1 MSEIWGQFGL
11 DVNQDIEPILPF
23 FAVDRE
29 NEEELLDWLKNAL
42 LACYQD
48 SSDRIRLQQS
58 MLLAYKGY
66 YDPYFIDRSDAL
78 RDRDYTVSGAL
89 ITRKPKRMSVNH
101 LRDLVEQ
108 CVSRI
113 TSLPLAIQPY
123 PGTNE
128 SADKNG
134 SIIVKQVLDTLRYQ
148 NNMKAKY
155 RKVVRRA
162 IVLGEGY
169 VMPYWNPNKGPIDP
183 AYEKATRDGKKI
195 PRKDR
200 KGETIMTEDGRPL
213 YIEAPV
219 HIGDVDY
226 AIPYPWDVFILPTFM
241 QENAGLGMMRRQYMH
256 IEEVKA
262 RYPKKADQIL
272 STPDLNYYNFDTL
285 DFVRVRDHV
294 LMVEYYYARNQFVPE
309 GYCVKFTPDVILE
322 HGPSQYP
329 WQIDSEFGDM
339 PFERLTGHD
348 IDGEIYGTPNLAD
361 VAALQHC
368 YNQLT
373 TIIRRNIYIGST
385 PKVFAQKG
393 TVNKQAWLNMPS
405 FMEYAG
411 GVPPTLQ
418 TFSTVPGEVF
428 NFRATIRNEMEQ
440 LMGIFGASRGDPPPN
455 TRSAEQLAFYEEQQ
469 QQRASGPFGKYAEFV
484 IAVDKKTLSIVA
496 DNYETD
502 DNRMRLILGQDQEPM
517 LRPYDVKVLNQPWN
531 IRLQAVSALSTS
543 PTIRLEQLL
552 KTRREFPNLLT
563 EEQFADIAQFGN
575 ADKVYT
581 VARAAIMA
589 AQAENQMFAEGDE
602 VQPPQSYQEHIVHWK
617 EHVKYM
623 QLQAFELWPDKKK
636 EGLKEHVQGH
646 EYEMYQLMQK
656 NPTFAQELLTLKGFP
671 AFFVMPEEPPPQQQG
686 QPSPSIPMIPGMGGP
701 GGMPEE
707 MLAPPL
713 EMPGEMSTEDQ
724 LPQ

>member
-1 MSEIWGQFGL
+1 MSELWGQFGL
-11 DVNQDIEPILPF
+11 DVTQDVEPIVPF
-23 FAVDRE
+23 FAIDRE
-29 NEEELLDWLKNAL
+29 SEEDMLEWLKNAL
-42 LACYQD
+42 QACYQD
-48 SSDRIRLQQS
+48 SSERVRLQQS

-66 YDPYFIDRSDAL
+66 YDPFFVDRSDSL
-78 RDRDYTVSGAL
+78 RDREHSVSGAL

-134 SIIVKQVLDTLRYQ
+134 SVIVKQVLDTLRYQ
-148 NNMKAKY
+148 NNMKAKF
-155 RKVVRRA
+155 RKIVRRA

-169 VMPYWNPNKGPIDP
+169 IMPWWNPNKGPVDP
-183 AYEKATRDGKKI
+183 KYRKAMEEGRQI

-200 KGETIMTEDGRPL
+200 EGKTIYSEEGNPVF
-213 YIEAPV
+213 IQAPV

-226 AIPYPWDVFILPTFM
+226 DTPYPWDVYIIPTFM
-241 QENAGLGMMRRQYMH
+241 SDGMGHGMFRRRYMH

-262 RYPKKADQIL
+262 RYPDKADQIL
-272 STPDLNYYNFDTL
+272 ATPDLNYYNFDVL
-285 DFVRVRDHV
+285 DFIRVRDHV
-294 LMVEYYYARNQFVPE
+294 LLVEFYYPRNQFLPE
-309 GYCVKFTPDVILE
+309 GWCAKFTPDLILE
-322 HGPSQYP
+322 SGPSQYP

-348 IDGEIYGTPNLAD
+348 VDGEVYGAPNIAD
-361 VAALQHC
+361 IAALQHC

-411 GVPPTLQ
+411 GVAPTLQ
-418 TFSTVPGEVF
+418 TFATVPADVF
-428 NFRATIRNEMEQ
+428 NFRQMIRGEMEQ

-484 IAVDKKTLSIVA
+484 IATDKKTLSIVA
-496 DNYETD
+496 DNYEAD
-502 DNRMRLILGQDQEPM
+502 DGRMRLILGEDQEPM
-517 LRPYDVKVLNQPWN
+517 LRPYNVKVLNQPWN
-531 IRLQAVSALSTS
+531 IRLQAVSSLSTS

-602 VQPPQSYQEHIVHWK
+602 VKPPQSYQEHIVHWK
-617 EHVKYM
+617 EHVKLM
-623 QLQAFELWPDKKK
+623 QLASFELWEEKKQK
-636 EGLKEHVQGH
+636 ALKEHVQGH

-656 NPTFAQELLTLKGFP
+656 NPAFAQELLTLKGFP
-671 AFFVMPEEPPPQQQG
+671 AFFVMPEEPPPQEAG
-686 QPSPSIPMIPGMGGP
+686 IPSPQIPMIPGMP
-701 GGMPEE
+701 GGELPPD
-707 MLAPPL
+707 MLPPGI
-713 EMPGEMSTEDQ
+713 EMPGEGSAENMV
-724 LPQ
+724 PQ

>member
-1 MSEIWGQFGL
+1 MSELWGQFGL
-11 DVNQDIEPILPF
+11 DVTQDVEPIVPF
-23 FAVDRE
+23 FAIDRE
-29 NEEELLDWLKNAL
+29 SEEDMLEWLKNAL
-42 LACYQD
+42 QACYQD
-48 SSDRIRLQQS
+48 SSERVRLQQS

-66 YDPYFIDRSDAL
+66 YDPFFVDRSDSL
-78 RDRDYTVSGAL
+78 RDREHSVSGAL

-134 SIIVKQVLDTLRYQ
+134 SVIVKQVLDTLRYQ
-148 NNMKAKY
+148 NNMKAKF
-155 RKVVRRA
+155 RKIVRRA

-169 VMPYWNPNKGPIDP
+169 IMPWWNPNKGPVDP
-183 AYEKATRDGKKI
+183 KYRKAMEEGRQI

-200 KGETIMTEDGRPL
+200 EGKTIYSEEGNPVF
-213 YIEAPV
+213 IQAPV

-226 AIPYPWDVFILPTFM
+226 DTPYPWDVYIIPTFM
-241 QENAGLGMMRRQYMH
+241 SDGMGHGMFRRRYMH

-262 RYPKKADQIL
+262 RYPDKADQIL
-272 STPDLNYYNFDTL
+272 ATPDLNYYNFDVL
-285 DFVRVRDHV
+285 DFIRVRDHV
-294 LMVEYYYARNQFVPE
+294 LLVEFYYPRNQFLPE
-309 GYCVKFTPDVILE
+309 GWCAKFTPDLILE
-322 HGPSQYP
+322 SGPSQYP

-348 IDGEIYGTPNLAD
+348 VDGEVYGAPNIAD
-361 VAALQHC
+361 IAALQHC

-411 GVPPTLQ
+411 GVAPTLQ
-418 TFSTVPGEVF
+418 TFATVPADVF
-428 NFRATIRNEMEQ
+428 NFRQMIRGEMEQ

-484 IAVDKKTLSIVA
+484 IATDKKTLSIVA
-496 DNYETD
+496 DNYEAD
-502 DNRMRLILGQDQEPM
+502 DGRMRLILGEDQEPM
-517 LRPYDVKVLNQPWN
+517 LRPYNVKVLNQPWN
-531 IRLQAVSALSTS
+531 IRLQAVSSLSTS

-602 VQPPQSYQEHIVHWK
+602 VKPPQSYQEHIVHWK
-617 EHVKYM
+617 EHVKLM
-623 QLQAFELWPDKKK
+623 QLASFELWEEKKQK
-636 EGLKEHVQGH
+636 ALKEHVQGH

-656 NPTFAQELLTLKGFP
+656 NPAFAQELLTLKGFP
-671 AFFVMPEEPPPQQQG
+671 AFFVMPEEPPPQEAG
-686 QPSPSIPMIPGMGGP
+686 IPSPQIPMIPGIP
-701 GGMPEE
+701 GGELPPD
-707 MLAPPL
+707 MLPPGI
-713 EMPGEMSTEDQ
+713 EMPGEGSAENMV
-724 LPQ
+724 PQ

>member
-200 KGETIMTEDGRPL
+200 KGETIHTEDGRPV

-309 GYCVKFTPDVILE
+309 GY
-322 HGPSQYP
+322 
-329 WQIDSEFGDM
+329 
-339 PFERLTGHD
+339 
-348 IDGEIYGTPNLAD
+348 
-361 VAALQHC
+361 
-368 YNQLT
+368 
-373 TIIRRNIYIGST
+373 
-385 PKVFAQKG
+385 
-393 TVNKQAWLNMPS
+393 
-405 FMEYAG
+405 
-411 GVPPTLQ
+411 
-418 TFSTVPGEVF
+418 
-428 NFRATIRNEMEQ
+428 
-440 LMGIFGASRGDPPPN
+440 
-455 TRSAEQLAFYEEQQ
+455 
-469 QQRASGPFGKYAEFV
+469 
-484 IAVDKKTLSIVA
+484 
-496 DNYETD
+496 
-502 DNRMRLILGQDQEPM
+502 
-517 LRPYDVKVLNQPWN
+517 
-531 IRLQAVSALSTS
+531 
-543 PTIRLEQLL
+543 
-552 KTRREFPNLLT
+552 
-563 EEQFADIAQFGN
+563 
-575 ADKVYT
+575 
-581 VARAAIMA
+581 
-589 AQAENQMFAEGDE
+589 
-602 VQPPQSYQEHIVHWK
+602 
-617 EHVKYM
+617 
-623 QLQAFELWPDKKK
+623 
-636 EGLKEHVQGH
+636 
-646 EYEMYQLMQK
+646 
-656 NPTFAQELLTLKGFP
+656 
-671 AFFVMPEEPPPQQQG
+671 
-686 QPSPSIPMIPGMGGP
+686 
-701 GGMPEE
+701 
-707 MLAPPL
+707 
-713 EMPGEMSTEDQ
+713 
-724 LPQ
+724 